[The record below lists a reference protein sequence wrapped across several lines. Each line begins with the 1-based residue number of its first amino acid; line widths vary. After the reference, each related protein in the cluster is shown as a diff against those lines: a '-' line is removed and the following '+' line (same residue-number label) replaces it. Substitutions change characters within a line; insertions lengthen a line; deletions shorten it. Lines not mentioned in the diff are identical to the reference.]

1 MVDFRRQSS
10 LQDFPITKSS
20 SLIIL
25 HHLCLSVKCVHH
37 VMLLKR
43 FHSVLSVSAAGLQ
56 FQVDQ
61 TADERDVLC
70 IFIGLIETLSH

>member
-1 MVDFRRQSS
+1 
-10 LQDFPITKSS
+10 
-20 SLIIL
+20 
-25 HHLCLSVKCVHH
+25 
-37 VMLLKR
+37 MLLKR